1 MGLIWTVVNVE
12 VECLFGEGPRHFDGY
27 EKRHTGCEFELS
39 VYADV
44 SSNRGAAVYA
54 ILYEIEESCRMC
66 KFLSRTISPTLV
78 LSSFA

>member
-66 KFLSRTISPTLV
+66 KFLSRTIPHTLV
-78 LSSFA
+78 LSFA